1 MAAANHYL
9 QFRQISKVF
18 PGVKALQDVS
28 FGVGEGSV
36 HALLGEN
43 GAGKSTLLKSLSG
56 AHQPSSGEIVIGGV
70 QRIFKNTS
78 AAIDAGVAVI
88 YQELHMV
95 PEMTVAENL
104 LLGQLPNTLGIV
116 NRRKAKELA
125 MEHLARLGE
134 NILPSTK
141 LGLLSIAQQQMIEIA
156 KALSRGAK
164 VIAFDEPTSSLSAR
178 EIQRLFQIIR
188 QLQRENH
195 VILYVTHRMEE
206 VYELCD
212 SATVLRDGRHVS
224 TWESMKGVTPDTIVK
239 QMVGREIADI
249 YNYSTRSQG
258 SSALRVDRMMG
269 PGVNEPISLDVKAG
283 EIVGLFGL
291 VGAGRSELLKLI
303 YGAVKHKTGK
313 VSVCGAPIAI
323 DKPADAIRAGLVFCP
338 EDRKK
343 EGIIPIRSVMENL
356 NISARRNTAK
366 FGLVIDER
374 WERENAEDY
383 IQRLAVKTPSPKQLI
398 MNLSGGNQQKVILAR
413 WLSEKV
419 NVILFDEPTR
429 GIDVGAKS
437 EIYNI
442 IYSLARQG
450 VGVLVVS
457 SDLPEV
463 LGICDRVLVMR
474 QGRLA
479 GELSRAEATSERAMK
494 LALPIS
500 N

>member
-1 MAAANHYL
+1 
-9 QFRQISKVF
+9 
-18 PGVKALQDVS
+18 
-28 FGVGEGSV
+28 
-36 HALLGEN
+36 
-43 GAGKSTLLKSLSG
+43 
-56 AHQPSSGEIVIGGV
+56 
-70 QRIFKNTS
+70 
-78 AAIDAGVAVI
+78 
-88 YQELHMV
+88 
-95 PEMTVAENL
+95 
-104 LLGQLPNTLGIV
+104 
-116 NRRKAKELA
+116 
-125 MEHLARLGE
+125 
-134 NILPSTK
+134 
-141 LGLLSIAQQQMIEIA
+141 
-156 KALSRGAK
+156 
-164 VIAFDEPTSSLSAR
+164 
-178 EIQRLFQIIR
+178 LFQIVR

-206 VYELCD
+206 VYEVCD
-212 SATVLRDGRHVS
+212 SGTVLRDGRHVK
-224 TWESMKGVTPDTIVK
+224 TWESMAGVTPEMIIN
-239 QMVGREIADI
+239 QMVGRDIANI
-249 YNYSTRSQG
+249 YNYSPRAHG
-258 SSALRVDRMMG
+258 PSALRVERLFG
-269 PGVNEPISLDVKAG
+269 PGVKEPVSLEVKSG

-291 VGAGRSELLKLI
+291 VGAGRTELLKLI
-303 YGAVKHKTGK
+303 YGATRAQTGK
-313 VSVCGAPIAI
+313 ISIRGANISI

-366 FGLVIDER
+366 MGFVINNA
-374 WERENAEDY
+374 WEQKNAEDY
-383 IQRLAVKTPSPKQLI
+383 IRRLGVKTPSPQQLI

-463 LGICDRVLVMR
+463 LGICDRVIVMR
-474 QGRLA
+474 QGRIA
-479 GELSRAEATSERAMK
+479 GELLRAQATSAGVMK

>member
-1 MAAANHYL
+1 MVAANHYL

-18 PGVKALQDVS
+18 PGVRALQDVS
-28 FGVGEGSV
+28 FGVAEGSV

-43 GAGKSTLLKSLSG
+43 GAGKSTLLKALSG

-70 QRIFKNTS
+70 PRHFKTTS

-88 YQELHMV
+88 YQELHLV

-104 LLGQLPNTLGIV
+104 LLGQLPNSFGIV

-125 MEHLARLGE
+125 MLLLARLGE
-134 NILPSTK
+134 NIQPSTK
-141 LGLLSIAQQQMIEIA
+141 LGLLSIAQQQMVEIA
-156 KALSRGAK
+156 KALSRRAK

-188 QLQRENH
+188 QLQKENH

-212 SATVLRDGRHVS
+212 SGTVLRDGRHVS
-224 TWESMKGVTPDTIVK
+224 TWESMQGVTPDTIIK
-239 QMVGREIADI
+239 QMVGRNIADI
-249 YNYSTRSQG
+249 YNYSPRPHG
-258 SSALRVDRMMG
+258 SSALRVESMMG
-269 PGVNEPISLDVKAG
+269 AGLNEPISLEVKAG

-303 YGAVKHKTGK
+303 YGAVRRRSGNIRI
-313 VSVCGAPIAI
+313 CGAPAKI
-323 DKPADAIRAGLVFCP
+323 DKPADAIRAGMVFCP

-343 EGIIPIRSVMENL
+343 EGIIPIRSVRENL
-356 NISARRNTAK
+356 NISARRNTAR
-366 FGLVIDER
+366 FGLVINDR
-374 WERENAEDY
+374 WEKENAAEY
-383 IQRLAVKTPSPKQLI
+383 IRRLAVKTPSPSQLI

-442 IYSLARQG
+442 IYSLAQRG

-474 QGRLA
+474 QGRLY
-479 GELSRAEATSERAMK
+479 GQLSRDEATSERVMK
-494 LALPIS
+494 LALPVS